1 MSTILSAGGFDLGGK
16 VIEKVTGSDKAT
28 KFASSINPL
37 SKEDTSAS
45 KSEKK
50 RLQSI
55 RQSGQDTAGRILG
68 GATRPRKKAKAS
80 NSLINN
86 TQSLV

>member
-1 MSTILSAGGFDLGGK
+1 MSNILSAGGFDIGGK
-16 VIEKVTGSDKAT
+16 VIEKITGSDKAT

-50 RLQSI
+50 RLSSI
-55 RQSGQDTAGRILG
+55 RESGQTEAARIF
-68 GATRPRKKAKAS
+68 GASAPKKRS
-80 NSLINN
+80 SSSLI
-86 TQSLV
+86 TGSKFLT